1 MIRTSLVAAIALAG
15 SLCGG
20 IAAASDGV
28 AAGVVDAADP
38 AGAAAQPGTPAW
50 AEGADVVERLGAR
63 LPLDLSFVDA
73 SGQRVPLRS
82 LFDGVHPVLLVLAYY
97 ECPQLCSLVLDAAV
111 AAMHALEQQGFQL
124 GPQYRVATISFDA
137 TERID
142 QAARKQA
149 SVLAKLGEGHAA
161 PWPFL
166 VGDADSV
173 RALTQRLGF
182 SFLRDPRTGAIAHAA
197 VVFVLTPEGVI
208 SRYLYGIDYPPRDL
222 KLALLEASEG
232 KTGSFGD
239 RVLMRCFEYD
249 PATRR
254 YGLFVSRFMKLGGLL
269 IFLVV
274 LAMLCGFMR
283 HERRPARSEAT
294 P

>member
-1 MIRTSLVAAIALAG
+1 MIRAWFPTAIAVLATFG
-15 SLCGG
+15 THLAEAQS
-20 IAAASDGV
+20 
-28 AAGVVDAADP
+28 VDS
-38 AGAAAQPGTPAW
+38 GAAPGTPAW
-50 AEGADVVERLGAR
+50 AEGADVVEHLGAQ
-63 LPLDLSFVDA
+63 LPLERGFVDA
-73 SGQRVPLRS
+73 TGQRVPLRS

-111 AAMHALEQQGFQL
+111 AAMRTLDQQGWKL

-149 SVLAKLGEGHAA
+149 SVLSKLGAGDAA

-182 SFLRDPRTGAIAHAA
+182 SFLRDPRTGALAHAA
-197 VVFVLTPEGVI
+197 VVFVLTPDGRI

-222 KLALLEASEG
+222 KLALLEASQG

-239 RVLMRCFEYD
+239 RVLMRCFQYD
-249 PATRR
+249 PATKR

-269 IFLVV
+269 IFLVM

-283 HERRPARSEAT
+283 HEQRRARAERT
-294 P
+294 L

>member
-1 MIRTSLVAAIALAG
+1 MPRAVLAVVAL
-15 SLCGG
+15 LGG
-20 IAAASDGV
+20 LRGNV
-28 AAGVVDAADP
+28 AE
-38 AGAAAQPGTPAW
+38 AQAVAPGTPAW
-50 AEGADVVERLGAR
+50 AEGADVVEHLGAR
-63 LPLDLSFVDA
+63 APLDLRFVDA
-73 SGQRVPLRS
+73 SGQRVQLRS

-97 ECPQLCSLVLDAAV
+97 ECPQLCSLVLDAVV
-111 AAMHALEQQGFQL
+111 AAMRTLDQQGWKL

-149 SVLAKLGEGHAA
+149 SVLAKLGAGDAA

-182 SFLRDPRTGAIAHAA
+182 SFLRDPRTGALAHAA

-254 YGLFVSRFMKLGGLL
+254 YGLFVSRFMKVGGLL

-274 LAMLCGFMR
+274 LAMLGGFIR
-283 HERRPARSEAT
+283 YEHRRARAEGT

>member
-1 MIRTSLVAAIALAG
+1 MIRASFVAAIAL
-15 SLCGG
+15 LGG
-20 IAAASDGV
+20 FRGNVARAADGV
-28 AAGVVDAADP
+28 AAGVEAADP
-38 AGAAAQPGTPAW
+38 PGAAAQPGTPAW

-63 LPLDLSFVDA
+63 LPLDLTFVDA
-73 SGQRVPLRS
+73 NGQRVPLRS

-111 AAMHALEQQGFQL
+111 AAMHSLEQQGFQL

-149 SVLAKLGEGHAA
+149 SVLSKLGHGTAA

-166 VGDADSV
+166 IGDADSV
-173 RALTQRLGF
+173 RTLTQRLGF

-222 KLALLEASEG
+222 KLALLEASQG

-254 YGLFVSRFMKLGGLL
+254 YGLFVSRFMKVGGLL

-274 LAMLCGFMR
+274 LAMLCGFIR
-283 HERRPARSEAT
+283 YEHRRARSEGT

>member
-1 MIRTSLVAAIALAG
+1 MIRTALLAAVVLLASLRASVAQAQALA
-15 SLCGG
+15 S
-20 IAAASDGV
+20 AAE
-28 AAGVVDAADP
+28 
-38 AGAAAQPGTPAW
+38 PGTPAW
-50 AEGADVVERLGAR
+50 AEGADVVEHLGAR
-63 LPLDLSFVDA
+63 VPLDLGFVDA
-73 SGQRVPLRS
+73 NGQRVQLHS

-97 ECPQLCSLVLDAAV
+97 ECPQLCSLVLDATV
-111 AAMHALEQQGFQL
+111 AAMRALDQQGFQL

-149 SVLAKLGEGHAA
+149 SVLSKLGAGSAA

-182 SFLRDPRTGAIAHAA
+182 SFLRDPRTGALAHAA
-197 VVFVLTPEGVI
+197 VVFVLTPEGKI

-283 HERRPARSEAT
+283 HEHRRARAEGT